1 MTRRLAII
9 ETYWYWAYQDGP
21 ASNVKYNTKEEAEKA
36 LKGVLKELRKK
47 HKGLVRDI
55 CVMSCTH
62 EVEP

>member
-21 ASNVKYNTKEEAEKA
+21 ADNVKYYTKEEAEKA
-36 LKGVLKELRKK
+36 LKALRKK
-47 HKGLVRDI
+47 HKDLGRDI
-55 CVMSCTH
+55 CIMSRTH